1 MDYIIELFK
10 STVAILIAMRIAVVA
25 GLLLI
30 VVRLIYNFIHTSH
43 EKKVKMIQK
52 KHITR
57 YMDLLKH

>member
-10 STVAILIAMRIAVVA
+10 NTVAILIAMRIAVVA

-30 VVRLIYNFIHTSH
+30 VVRLIYSYIHTSH
-43 EKKVKMIQK
+43 EKKAKMMRK
-52 KHITR
+52 KHISR